1 MRWRMSKVT
10 RERQLK
16 VQIRSRIHNALRGFS
31 LIEVL
36 LVIGIIGI
44 LVGLSLP
51 VIARA
56 RDRAVKTACGANLKQ
71 IGIALETYR
80 MDFKGQMP
88 KARYMPP
95 PFLSGDEDPPL
106 ASRISRYLDNGGGE
120 TSKVFKCPGD
130 KQVYALAGS
139 SYMYQSEVSG
149 VILEQWFPV
158 KYFGIPLSDVVVSR
172 DFDLGTFD
180 LTDGSMVTVQA
191 FHDVRNLLFADG
203 HVGNFSAAAP

>member
-1 MRWRMSKVT
+1 MFWYDIANQGMTQT
-10 RERQLK
+10 RTARG
-16 VQIRSRIHNALRGFS
+16 RPGFS

-36 LVIGIIGI
+36 LVIGVIGI

-51 VIARA
+51 AIARA
-56 RDRAVKTACGANLKQ
+56 RDRAVKTSCGANLKQ
-71 IGIALETYR
+71 IGIAVEAYR
-80 MDFKGQMP
+80 MDYKGQMP
-88 KARYMPP
+88 RARYMPP
-95 PFLSGDEDPPL
+95 PFLSSDSDPTL
-106 ASRISRYLDNGGGE
+106 ASRLSNYLDGGSGE

-130 KQVYALAGS
+130 KQVFGLAGT

-158 KYFGIPLSDVVVSR
+158 KFFNIPLSEVVVSR

-180 LTDGSMVTVQA
+180 LEGDKTITVQA

-203 HVGNFSAAAP
+203 HVGNFSAVAP